1 MADFTKYY
9 GLTLS
14 VDVSIEEIKE
24 ATGRTIARLALPDA
38 NLTMDLNR
46 DRVTIFVDYDYVI
59 TEIQLG

>member
-1 MADFTKYY
+1 MTDFSKFY

-38 NLTMDLNR
+38 ILSMELNR
-46 DRVTIFVDYDYVI
+46 ERVTIFVDYDYVI
-59 TEIQLG
+59 TQIQLG